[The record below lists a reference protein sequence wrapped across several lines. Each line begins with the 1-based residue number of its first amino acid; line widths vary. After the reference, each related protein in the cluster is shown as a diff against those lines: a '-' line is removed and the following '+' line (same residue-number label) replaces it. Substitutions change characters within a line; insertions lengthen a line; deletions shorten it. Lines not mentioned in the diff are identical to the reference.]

1 VTASIDISIV
11 LVHRNGTEMLRNC
24 LASLPGACEGL
35 RHEILLIDNGSSDDS
50 VAMVRREFP
59 QVRLRIN
66 KANTGFTRANNQGIK
81 SSRGRVVALL
91 NNDTICHP
99 RAFAVLVRELDSN
112 PNAGIVAPKLLNSDG
127 SRQFSFRSFPGFQQA
142 LFNRES
148 LLTRYFPNNPYSSN
162 YLRNDDPGDEPQ
174 EVDWA
179 SGACLVIRRELID
192 RIGGLDEGFF
202 MYSEDVDYCLRA
214 WHAGYRVL
222 YRPEAV
228 VTHLGGQTSARTP
241 FRPIYERHR
250 SMYRFYKKHYS
261 RELLFLDAATA
272 LVVTMRCLTQLA
284 MESLRRLSPS
294 QPQEGKG

>member
-1 VTASIDISIV
+1 
-11 LVHRNGTEMLRNC
+11 MLRDC

-35 RHEILLIDNGSSDDS
+35 RHEILLVDNGSSDDS

-59 QVRLRIN
+59 HVRLRLN
-66 KANTGFTRANNQGIK
+66 KANSGFTRANNQGIK
-81 SSRGRVVALL
+81 ASRGRMIALL
-91 NNDTICHP
+91 NNDTLCHP
-99 RAFAVLVRELDSN
+99 RAFAVLARELDSN
-112 PNAGIVAPKLLNSDG
+112 PDAGIVAPKLLNSDG
-127 SRQFSFRSFPGFQQA
+127 SRQYSFRSFPGFQQA

-162 YLRNDDPGDEPQ
+162 YLRNDDPGDDAQ
-174 EVDWA
+174 DVDWA

-192 RIGGLDEGFF
+192 RIGGLDEAFF

-214 WHAGYRVL
+214 WRAGYRVL
-222 YRPEAV
+222 YRPGAV

-272 LVVTMRCLTQLA
+272 FVVTMRCLAQLA
-284 MESLRRLSPS
+284 VESFRRLSPS
-294 QPQEGKG
+294 PAREGSG

>member
-1 VTASIDISIV
+1 VTHSPDISIV
-11 LVHRNGTEMLRNC
+11 IVHRNGTKMLRDC
-24 LASLPGACEGL
+24 LTSLPAACEGL
-35 RHEILLIDNGSSDDS
+35 AHEVLLIDNQSSDDS

-59 QVRLRIN
+59 RVRLRVN
-66 KANTGFTRANNQGIK
+66 STNSGFTRANNQGIK
-81 SSRGRVVALL
+81 ASRGRAIALL

-99 RAFAVLVRELDSN
+99 RAFSVLVHELDSN
-112 PNAGIVAPKLLNSDG
+112 PEAGIVSPRLLNSDG

-148 LLTRYFPNNPYSSN
+148 LLTRFFPNNPYSSN
-162 YLRNDDPGDEPQ
+162 YLRNDDPGDEAQ
-174 EVDWA
+174 DVDWA

-192 RIGGLDEGFF
+192 RIGGLDETFF
-202 MYSEDVDYCLRA
+202 MYSEDVDYCLRS
-214 WHAGYRVL
+214 WQAGYRVM
-222 YRPEAV
+222 YRPNAV

-272 LVVTMRCLTQLA
+272 LVVMMRCLTQLGV
-284 MESLRRLSPS
+284 ESIRRVSPS
-294 QPQEGKG
+294 GTQESRG